1 MKTRNLMLFLGL
13 MLAVLLFFS
22 ACATTECS
30 RTGQVIWEKGFNPKR
45 NAPAW
50 TGKTS
55 SALKEV
61 GISARQVPKKFVVL
75 VGESEDLN
83 NEKGARAGAI
93 DDMLLKY
100 GGYLQMYLDPLLKQ
114 AAVNAGVKLNAVDT
128 EIGAYN
134 TVRYIP
140 GQGYETDLVQAIW
153 MARGKRCLEAG
164 EEPAYRAYVIGVM
177 DEDHRRTHI
186 LVAGQEAFK
195 TALMPGDKKR
205 QVLGELEKLVKK
217 FKF

>member
-1 MKTRNLMLFLGL
+1 MKTRNLVLLLGL
-13 MLAVLLFFS
+13 MLAVLLFLS

-45 NAPAW
+45 DAPAW
-50 TGKTS
+50 TGKTK

-100 GGYLQMYLDPLLKQ
+100 GGYLKMYLDPLLKQ
-114 AAVNAGVKLNAVDT
+114 AAVNAGVKLPPVDT

-140 GQGYETDLVQAIW
+140 GQGYDTDLVKAVW
-153 MARGKRCLEAG
+153 MARGKRCLEVG
-164 EEPAYRAYVIGVM
+164 EEPVYRAYVIGVM
-177 DEDHRRTHI
+177 DEDNRRAHI
-186 LVAGQEAFK
+186 LDAGKETFK
-195 TALMPGDKKR
+195 TALIPGDKKR
-205 QVLGELEKLVKK
+205 QVLDELDKLVAKYK
-217 FKF
+217 F